1 MFFFLTSLFVVVLY
15 IFGVINIMCIKG
27 RPGFVFAYWRRSTMT
42 EIKAF
47 HLFPFKFFLEKKRLN
62 LGR

>member
-1 MFFFLTSLFVVVLY
+1 MFFFLTLLFVVVLY

-47 HLFPFKFFLEKKRLN
+47 HLFPFKFFLQKRGLI
-62 LGR
+62 

>member
-15 IFGVINIMCIKG
+15 IFGVINIMCIKD

-47 HLFPFKFFLEKKRLN
+47 HLFPFKFF
-62 LGR
+62 

>member
-1 MFFFLTSLFVVVLY
+1 MVVLY

-47 HLFPFKFFLEKKRLN
+47 HLFPYKVLKKEAKSRVIGSN
-62 LGR
+62 I